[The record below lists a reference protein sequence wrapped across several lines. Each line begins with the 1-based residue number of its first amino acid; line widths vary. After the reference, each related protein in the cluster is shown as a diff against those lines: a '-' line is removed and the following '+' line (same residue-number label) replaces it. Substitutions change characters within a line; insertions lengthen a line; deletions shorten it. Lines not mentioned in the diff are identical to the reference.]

1 MKHKAELEKEQLAAF
16 CSVNRWPFSLPS
28 HSSNKDDAI
37 AIDAKFALR
46 VFVTSSMR
54 KVLEASSDKEVW
66 NRLQRLEDG
75 SENRR
80 LR

>member
-16 CSVNRWPFSLPS
+16 CSVNRWPFPLPS

-37 AIDAKFALR
+37 AIDALR
-46 VFVTSSMR
+46 VFVTSSSMR
-54 KVLEASSDKEVW
+54 KVFEASSDKEVW

>member
-1 MKHKAELEKEQLAAF
+1 LKHKAELEKEQLAAF

-28 HSSNKDDAI
+28 HFSNKDDAI
-37 AIDAKFALR
+37 AIDALR
-46 VFVTSSMR
+46 VFVTSSSMR
-54 KVLEASSDKEVW
+54 KVFEASSDKEVW